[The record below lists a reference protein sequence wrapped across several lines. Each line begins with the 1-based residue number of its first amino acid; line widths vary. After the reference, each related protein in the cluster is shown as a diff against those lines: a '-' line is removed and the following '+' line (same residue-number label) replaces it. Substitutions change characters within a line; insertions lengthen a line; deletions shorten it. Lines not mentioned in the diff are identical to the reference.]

1 MSEYREH
8 EVNEKSGSKGFY
20 VALAV
25 CLVAVCGVAVATFAG
40 GLSKKEPSG
49 ESTHHTTVTTAVP
62 VVNPATNVK
71 DERTTTTTGVVTTTT
86 APKTTTTAPSGL
98 FVFPV
103 SNTVTQAFSDT
114 PVYSETLGSWSTHNG
129 VDFAAKAG
137 EQVKAPADG
146 TVKRIYQDGLWGD
159 VIELEHGGRVISRC
173 CGVKAQGIK
182 EGDTVKAG
190 SAIGV
195 VSSVP
200 AEVSDGEHVHLEI
213 LANDKYVDPLL
224 LMQGKT
230 VTAGT
235 TVATK

>member
-1 MSEYREH
+1 MSDYREQ
-8 EVNEKSGSKGFY
+8 EISEKSGSKGFY

-40 GLSKKEPSG
+40 GLSKKEPS
-49 ESTHHTTVTTAVP
+49 TDPTRNTTATTAVQ
-62 VVNPATNVK
+62 VVIPATNVK
-71 DERTTTTTGVVTTTT
+71 DERTTTTTVAPTTTGV
-86 APKTTTTAPSGL
+86 PKTTTTAQNGL

-103 SNTVTQAFSDT
+103 SNTVTKAFSNT

-137 EQVKAPADG
+137 EQVKAPSDG
-146 TVKRIYQDGLWGD
+146 TVKRVYQDGMWGD
-159 VIELEHGGRVISRC
+159 VIEIEHGGKVISRC
-173 CGVKAQGIK
+173 CGVKAQGVK

-190 SAIGV
+190 SVIGI
-195 VSSVP
+195 VSSIP
-200 AEVSDGEHVHLEI
+200 AEIADGEHMHLEI

-224 LMQGKT
+224 LMQGKA

-235 TVATK
+235 TVTTK

>member
-1 MSEYREH
+1 MSDYREQ
-8 EVNEKSGSKGFY
+8 EVTEKTGSKGFY

-40 GLSKKEPSG
+40 GLSKEEPSG
-49 ESTHHTTVTTAVP
+49 DTTRNTTITTAVP

-71 DERTTTTTGVVTTTT
+71 DERTTATTGITTTT
-86 APKTTTTAPSGL
+86 VAPKPTTTAQSGL

-103 SNTVTQAFSDT
+103 SNTVTKAFSDT

-129 VDFAAKAG
+129 VDFAAKTG
-137 EQVKAPADG
+137 DRVKAPADG

-182 EGDTVKAG
+182 EGDAVKAG
-190 SAIGV
+190 SMIGT

-200 AEVSDGEHVHLEI
+200 AEIADGEHVHLEI

-224 LMQGKT
+224 LLQGKT